1 MDRALTSKQLVRR
14 LFEGADLPRPPVIP
28 WVFSHAARLEQVP
41 LRRMYADPTQYVRCL
56 QSARKLYGYD
66 AIIGGFDPSIEAE
79 IAGCPVAWAGDY
91 DVPAARP
98 QPSFDFSRLSGVD
111 VEDAAKKGRFG
122 TVLESL
128 RRINTVLG
136 ASVGLAAVISGPL
149 SLAAALTGKDM
160 IKELEQK
167 PEAATRAVEAAAGF
181 ILKVAQVYCQ
191 LELDIIVIADGL
203 VSQLP
208 AGRLGWLGP
217 VLSPLVNTVRFYN
230 AYTVLLPGM
239 ASDLSS
245 LAELGFDGTIG
256 PLESKSPKGVLG
268 KAIPAQ
274 VLRSRPAEFQD
285 WLMKSNL
292 PALAGPGAF
301 LTMDWE
307 VPADTP
313 PDNLH
318 LLMNTIRGGQA

>member
-41 LRRMYADPTQYVRCL
+41 LRRMYAEPTQYVRCL

-79 IAGCPVAWAGDY
+79 IAGCPVAWGGDY
-91 DVPAARP
+91 DTPVTRP
-98 QPSFDFSRLSGVD
+98 IPSFDFSKLDSID
-111 VEDAAKKGRFG
+111 VEGAGRKGRLG
-122 TVLESL
+122 TVIESL

-136 ASVGLAAVISGPL
+136 ASVGLAAVITGPL

-160 IKELEQK
+160 IKELEEK
-167 PEAATRAVEAAAGF
+167 PEPAAGAVEAAAGF

-191 LELDIIVIADGL
+191 LELDIIVIAERL
-203 VSQLP
+203 MP
-208 AGRLGWLGP
+208 AGRPGWLSS
-217 VLSPLVNTVRFYN
+217 LFTPLVNTVRFYN
-230 AYTVLLPGM
+230 ACSVLLPGPSPDWN
-239 ASDLSS
+239 ALG
-245 LAELGFDGTIG
+245 ELGFDGIVG
-256 PLESKSPKGVLG
+256 PAGSKAPKGVLG
-268 KAIPAQ
+268 KAIPIEM
-274 VLRSRPAEFQD
+274 LRSKPAEFQD
-285 WLMKSNL
+285 WLKANL
-292 PALAGPGAF
+292 PSLAGPGAF
-301 LTMDWE
+301 LTTDWE